1 MTWTV
6 RHEGSPRS
14 IEGLALPQVLDG
26 LRDGLWEPTDEVK
39 GPDDAQWSA
48 IENHPQLAEAVL
60 DYEPPQRPSHD
71 EETRLD
77 MNPLID
83 VALVLLIFFI
93 LTTTYE
99 TIRKVLDMPAAT
111 AKTGKLQEVAQEK
124 VKEVMIKVELR
135 QVNGKPVIKV
145 EDQMVEPKELA
156 ATLRRFVKST
166 RKTVMLIDAADDVL
180 YDIVVKVQDAA
191 KGAGIEKAYFLAQQP
206 APPSP

>member
-1 MTWTV
+1 MTWKV

-14 IEGLALPQVLDG
+14 IEGLDVPKVLEG
-26 LRDGLWEPTDEVK
+26 LRDGLWEPTDEVM
-39 GPDDAQWSA
+39 GPNDAEWSA
-48 IENHPQLAEAVL
+48 IENHPQFADAVL
-60 DYEPPQRPSHD
+60 DLEPPPPPSHED
-71 EETRLD
+71 ETRLD

-111 AKTGKLQEVAQEK
+111 ASKAGKLKEVPKEK

-135 QVNGKPVIKV
+135 QVAGKPVIKV
-145 EDQMVEPKELA
+145 EDQIVDPKDLP
-156 ATLRRFVKST
+156 ATLRRFVKTT
-166 RKTVMLIDAADDVL
+166 RKTEMLIDAADDVL
-180 YDIVVKVQDAA
+180 YDAVVKVEDAA

-206 APPSP
+206 AAQ